1 MADEKLVGINEAKL
15 DSLILQ
21 IGEIAERI
29 NNKFNLIEQ
38 LISETSSYF
47 QCEIGTNY
55 RLKFNG
61 TKSNFEIVNKN
72 ILNMAADLVNVKSM
86 MQKTNANAIDYFQ
99 QSAAQELSNSL
110 NKYERKN

>member
-38 LISETSSYF
+38 LVSDSASYF
-47 QCEIGTNY
+47 QCGIGTDF
-55 RLKFNG
+55 RLKFNN

-72 ILNMAADLVNVKSM
+72 ILNMAADLVSAKST

-99 QSAAQELSNSL
+99 KSAVQELSNSL
-110 NKYERKN
+110 NN

>member
-21 IGEIAERI
+21 IGEFAERI

-38 LISETSSYF
+38 LVSESSSYF
-47 QCEIGTNY
+47 QCDPGTDF
-55 RLKFNG
+55 RLKFNS

-72 ILNMAADLVNVKSM
+72 ILNMAADLVSVKSM
-86 MQKTNANAIDYFQ
+86 MHKTNANAIDYFQ
-99 QSAAQELSNSL
+99 KSAMQELSNSL
-110 NKYERKN
+110 NN